1 MMAKPTTMM
10 PMVMMM
16 MKMMTMSKK
25 TMMMTGSGNAHVEQ
39 RLLASSTKL

>member
-1 MMAKPTTMM
+1 MMKIKMM
-10 PMVMMM
+10 KMSKIMMM
-16 MKMMTMSKK
+16 MTTMTMSKM